1 MSGRSWQAFAD
12 ALQAENAAL
21 GELGAAALELTRA
34 LVFGNA
40 AAIEAADRQVNA
52 RRMLHAEA
60 CQRRTKMMTEGFGD
74 LPLRQ
79 VCAYAP
85 APMRRELFV
94 TLRELRTRGVALKI
108 TLGNN
113 KALITAGLKRIAA
126 ILTALQK
133 SVAERTGTYRRRGR
147 IETSNASIIMSR
159 KA

>member
-1 MSGRSWQAFAD
+1 VSAGSWQAFAE
-12 ALQAENAAL
+12 ALQAENSAL

-34 LVFGNA
+34 LVFGDA
-40 AAIEAADRQVNA
+40 AAIGAADRQVNA
-52 RRMLHAEA
+52 RQMLHAEA
-60 CQRRTKMMTEGFGD
+60 SRRRTKMMADGFGD

-79 VCAYAP
+79 VCGYAP
-85 APMRRELFV
+85 PPLRRELFA
-94 TLRELRTRGVALKI
+94 TLRELRTRGVALNI

-133 SVAERTGTYRRRGR
+133 SVADRTGTYRRRGQA
-147 IETSNASIIMSR
+147 EPSNASIIMSR